1 MITRA
6 ALLALSLLAVSHA
19 VKIVVVPGEQRCI
32 REEYRPDTLVSGSV
46 KVTPAVPDLQLQ
58 FTILDKSLGTGV
70 HENRDVAENTFA
82 FTTPSGPET
91 EYEFCFTESWKQ
103 GAAQTYTGRRTVF
116 FEAHLGDKHRD
127 YEALAKKEN
136 LKPLEI
142 ELMKLEDV
150 VMQVE
155 HEFRYMKEREARHR
169 NTNESTNARVAYMSF
184 ASLIILVMLGLWQ
197 IFYLKRYFQKKK
209 II

>member
-1 MITRA
+1 
-6 ALLALSLLAVSHA
+6 L
-19 VKIVVVPGEQRCI
+19 
-32 REEYRPDTLVSGSV
+32 DT
-46 KVTPAVPDLQLQ
+46 
-58 FTILDKSLGTGV
+58 
-70 HENRDVAENTFA
+70 
-82 FTTPSGPET
+82 
-91 EYEFCFTESWKQ
+91 WKQ
-103 GAAQTYTGRRTVF
+103 GAAQNFNGRRTVV

-150 VMQVE
+150 VTQIE

-184 ASLIILVMLGLWQ
+184 ASLVILVLLGLWQ
-197 IFYLKRYFQKKK
+197 IFYLKQFFKAKKL
-209 II
+209 I